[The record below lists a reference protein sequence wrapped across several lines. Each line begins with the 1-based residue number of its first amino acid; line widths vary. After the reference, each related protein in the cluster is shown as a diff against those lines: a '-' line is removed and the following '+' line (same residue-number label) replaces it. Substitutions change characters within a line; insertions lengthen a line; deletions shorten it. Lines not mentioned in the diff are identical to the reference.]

1 MLLILIDQV
10 DTKRL
15 RWRNELMLTLD
26 SRVEL
31 TCTENEQ
38 IALATILRIQ
48 GNRVDVALDQGGGDI
63 IISMVMQ
70 KPGLYVGSRSGLEF
84 TMRT

>member
-1 MLLILIDQV
+1 
-10 DTKRL
+10 
-15 RWRNELMLTLD
+15 MLTLD
-26 SRVEL
+26 ARVQV
-31 TCTENEQ
+31 TCTETDHV
-38 IALATILRIQ
+38 APATIVRIH
-48 GNRVDVALDQGGGDI
+48 GKRVDVVFDHVGGDI

>member
-1 MLLILIDQV
+1 
-10 DTKRL
+10 
-15 RWRNELMLTLD
+15 MLTLD
-26 SRVEL
+26 ARVQL
-31 TCTENEQ
+31 TCTETDQ
-38 IALATILRIQ
+38 VAPATILRIQ
-48 GNRVDVALDQGGGDI
+48 GNRVDVVLDQGDGDI

>member
-1 MLLILIDQV
+1 
-10 DTKRL
+10 
-15 RWRNELMLTLD
+15 MLTLD
-26 SRVEL
+26 AQVQL
-31 TCTENEQ
+31 TCTETDQ
-38 IALATILRIQ
+38 VAPARVVRIQ
-48 GNRVDVALDQGGGDI
+48 GNRVDVVIDQGSGDI

>member
-1 MLLILIDQV
+1 
-10 DTKRL
+10 
-15 RWRNELMLTLD
+15 MLTLEA
-26 SRVEL
+26 RVQV
-31 TCTENEQ
+31 TCTETDQ
-38 IALATILRIQ
+38 VAPATIVRIQ
-48 GNRVDVALDQGGGDI
+48 GNRVDVMLEQGGGGI

>member
-1 MLLILIDQV
+1 
-10 DTKRL
+10 
-15 RWRNELMLTLD
+15 MLTLD
-26 SRVEL
+26 AQVQL
-31 TCTENEQ
+31 TCTETDQ
-38 IALATILRIQ
+38 VASATIVRIQ
-48 GNRVDVALDQGGGDI
+48 GSRVDVVLDQGGGDI

>member
-1 MLLILIDQV
+1 
-10 DTKRL
+10 
-15 RWRNELMLTLD
+15 MLTLD
-26 SRVEL
+26 ARVQL
-31 TCTENEQ
+31 TCTENDQ
-38 IALATILRIQ
+38 VAPATIARIQ
-48 GNRVDVALDQGGGDI
+48 GNRVDVVLDQGGGDI

>member
-1 MLLILIDQV
+1 
-10 DTKRL
+10 
-15 RWRNELMLTLD
+15 MLTLD
-26 SRVEL
+26 ARVQL
-31 TCTENEQ
+31 TCTENDQ
-38 IALATILRIQ
+38 VAPATIVRIQ
-48 GNRVDVALDQGGGDI
+48 GNRVDVVLDQVGGDI

>member
-1 MLLILIDQV
+1 
-10 DTKRL
+10 
-15 RWRNELMLTLD
+15 MLTLD
-26 SRVEL
+26 ARVQL
-31 TCTENEQ
+31 TCTETDQ
-38 IALATILRIQ
+38 VARATIVRIQ
-48 GNRVDVALDQGGGDI
+48 GSRVDVVLEQGGGDI

>member
-1 MLLILIDQV
+1 
-10 DTKRL
+10 
-15 RWRNELMLTLD
+15 MLTLD
-26 SRVEL
+26 ARVRVA
-31 TCTENEQ
+31 CTETDQ
-38 IALATILRIQ
+38 VAPATIVRIN
-48 GNRVDVALDQGGGDI
+48 GNRVDVVLDQGGGDI

>member
-1 MLLILIDQV
+1 M
-10 DTKRL
+10 
-15 RWRNELMLTLD
+15 MLTLD
-26 SRVEL
+26 ARVQV
-31 TCTENEQ
+31 TCTETDHV
-38 IALATILRIQ
+38 APATIVRIQ
-48 GNRVDVALDQGGGDI
+48 GKRVDVVFDHVGGDI

>member
-1 MLLILIDQV
+1 
-10 DTKRL
+10 
-15 RWRNELMLTLD
+15 MLTLD
-26 SRVEL
+26 ARVQL
-31 TCTENEQ
+31 TCTENNQ
-38 IALATILRIQ
+38 VAPATIVRIQ
-48 GNRVDVALDQGGGDI
+48 GNRVDVVLDQGGGDI